1 METVMQRSEF
11 FIGGR
16 WVAPRGGYVVDVTEA
31 ATGRPMGRVAL
42 GSPADVG
49 RAVEAAAAAAPGW
62 AATPAHTRADILTRY
77 ADELIRLADD
87 TASLVSRQNG
97 MPISQSVGA
106 NGHFPGII
114 VRYYA
119 QLVGGA
125 EEPDVRAGL
134 GGVRALVGKFPVG
147 VVAAITPWNY
157 PQTLAAMKYAPALA
171 AGCPVVIKPAPETTL
186 DAYVLAEVAQA
197 VGLPDGVLNIV
208 GGDRDA
214 GAELVA
220 HSSVAKV
227 AFTGSTAAG
236 RAIGE
241 ICGRLLKPVTLELGG
256 KSAAILLEDADI
268 PAFLSRLLR
277 VSLAHSGQT
286 CHASTRILA
295 PRGRY
300 TEVVDALTAAVQA
313 LTIGDPLSPAT
324 QIGPLVS
331 ETQRKRVLDYVA
343 LGRSEGARL
352 AAGGGVPA
360 DVDQGWFVQPTV
372 LADVDNSW
380 RVAQEEIF
388 GPVLCVIPYA
398 DVDDAIRIANDS
410 DYGLAGTVWTS
421 DEDRGIA
428 VARRF
433 DSGNVGVNHFSL
445 DPAAPFGGWKA
456 SGMGTELGPE
466 GLQAYLRPQSVYLQP
481 IHRREGNH

>member
-1 METVMQRSEF
+1 
-11 FIGGR
+11 
-16 WVAPRGGYVVDVTEA
+16 
-31 ATGRPMGRVAL
+31 
-42 GSPADVG
+42 
-49 RAVEAAAAAAPGW
+49 
-62 AATPAHTRADILTRY
+62 
-77 ADELIRLADD
+77 
-87 TASLVSRQNG
+87 
-97 MPISQSVGA
+97 
-106 NGHFPGII
+106 
-114 VRYYA
+114 
-119 QLVGGA
+119 
-125 EEPDVRAGL
+125 
-134 GGVRALVGKFPVG
+134 
-147 VVAAITPWNY
+147 
-157 PQTLAAMKYAPALA
+157 MKYAPALA

-186 DAYVLAEVAQA
+186 DAYVLAEVARA

-352 AAGGGVPA
+352 TAGGGVPA

-481 IHRREGNH
+481 THRREGNH

>member
-1 METVMQRSEF
+1 
-11 FIGGR
+11 
-16 WVAPRGGYVVDVTEA
+16 
-31 ATGRPMGRVAL
+31 
-42 GSPADVG
+42 
-49 RAVEAAAAAAPGW
+49 
-62 AATPAHTRADILTRY
+62 
-77 ADELIRLADD
+77 
-87 TASLVSRQNG
+87 
-97 MPISQSVGA
+97 
-106 NGHFPGII
+106 
-114 VRYYA
+114 
-119 QLVGGA
+119 
-125 EEPDVRAGL
+125 
-134 GGVRALVGKFPVG
+134 
-147 VVAAITPWNY
+147 
-157 PQTLAAMKYAPALA
+157 
-171 AGCPVVIKPAPETTL
+171 
-186 DAYVLAEVAQA
+186 
-197 VGLPDGVLNIV
+197 
-208 GGDRDA
+208 
-214 GAELVA
+214 
-220 HSSVAKV
+220 
-227 AFTGSTAAG
+227 
-236 RAIGE
+236 
-241 ICGRLLKPVTLELGG
+241 
-256 KSAAILLEDADI
+256 
-268 PAFLSRLLR
+268 
-277 VSLAHSGQT
+277 
-286 CHASTRILA
+286 
-295 PRGRY
+295 
-300 TEVVDALTAAVQA
+300 VQA

-481 IHRREGNH
+481 TYRREGNH